1 MRGIGH
7 SWQDLVRGRFSLD
20 VQRLMFAGAVSH
32 VLSHVTCVFEE
43 SCHMS
48 AMCHVCVYCIQLE
61 NVAIDSVR
69 RDASNACSECI
80 LFVFSL
86 TSIFDGSC
94 HTSRDSHI
102 YTVVHHS
109 ISEHARTLL
118 LMQCVESCHKYNVIW
133 VMSCYEYLLS
143 HVVFWVPSRHD
154 VMSRVVQ
161 KKNATGLSRMSNN
174 VLSHVTSI
182 IDDTCHM
189 WVISRFNFFVFFFSR
204 PFDMLTQCF
213 ETCLIC
219 YRWDISYVSHV
230 ISIFIFVHST
240 SQCVHILTDLF
251 FAGVVQSHSMIGVTN
266 CKRLWR
272 CV

>member
-1 MRGIGH
+1 MRVLSVFCLFFLSLVYSMGRVTRQETHIYIRLYIILFQNMREH
-7 SWQDLVRGRFSLD
+7 SCSCSVW
-20 VQRLMFAGAVSH
+20 
-32 VLSHVTCVFEE
+32 SHVTSITLFEL
-43 SCHMS
+43 
-48 AMCHVCVYCIQLE
+48 CHV
-61 NVAIDSVR
+61 
-69 RDASNACSECI
+69 
-80 LFVFSL
+80 
-86 TSIFDGSC
+86 TSIFWVMLCFESRDVATSC
-94 HTSRDSHI
+94 HEWS
-102 YTVVHHS
+102 
-109 ISEHARTLL
+109 
-118 LMQCVESCHKYNVIW
+118 K
-133 VMSCYEYLLS
+133 
-143 HVVFWVPSRHD
+143 
-154 VMSRVVQ
+154 
-161 KKNATGLSRMSNN
+161 KKNATWLSRMSNN

-189 WVISRFNFFVFFFSR
+189 WVISRFKFFCFFFSR

-213 ETCLIC
+213 ETCLIR